1 MRSLFETQLEAL
13 NVSLLEM
20 AALVQNA
27 ITRATDAL
35 IRQDAEAARAVMDS
49 GVEDKEK
56 EIEGLCLK
64 LLLHQQPVAKDLR
77 LISSALKMITDMERI
92 GDQAADIS
100 ELTVYLADKTYIKR
114 LEHIPLMAEATV
126 KMVIESIDA
135 YVRKDLTMAHAVIDY
150 DDVVDGLFLKVKSEL
165 IDLIRLDEN
174 AGEQAMDLLMIAKHY
189 ERIGDHAVNIAGW
202 VVFSITG
209 KHAKE

>member
-1 MRSLFETQLEAL
+1 MRSLFDTQLEAL